1 LLGIKSYTAEN
12 ALRWLG
18 HVARMPL
25 NKLPRRL
32 LTAWVYK
39 SKGVKNEHVLNM
51 RRTYGASMSQHHF
64 VYLIK
69 NPNLHPSAREAFTR
83 EVEFRSVESGKPTRT
98 TGTGYT
104 WRRTWISGRRR

>member
-1 LLGIKSYTAEN
+1 MLGIKSYTAEN